1 MLEEFVGYILA
12 KISNMHDAANVRFPF
27 IVSSLPDGNGSEVDR
42 IGSRAGN
49 QYEELFRNRTDGS
62 DDLHLEITIRD
73 AIRLSNLPRLID
85 DKR

>member
-1 MLEEFVGYILA
+1 MGYILV
-12 KISNMHDAANVRFPF
+12 KISSMHDAVNVRFPF
-27 IVSSLPDGNGSEVDR
+27 IVSSLPDGDGSEVDR

-49 QYEELFRNRTDGS
+49 QYEELFRNRMNGS

-73 AIRLSNLPRLID
+73 AIRLSNPPRLIN